1 MGNGTGQY
9 WGMPR
14 QQLRDALQALHT
26 ELESGA
32 EIAADDREALL
43 QAVDEIRQA
52 LSRGEVEPPEEGSLS
67 QRMSA
72 LVEDLET
79 SHPRFAETL
88 RNLSEALSNLGI

>member
-1 MGNGTGQY
+1 
-9 WGMPR
+9 MPR

-26 ELESGA
+26 ELESGE

-43 QAVDEIRQA
+43 QTVDEIQQA
-52 LSRGEVEPPEEGSLS
+52 LSRGGGDPPEEDSLS

-72 LVEDLET
+72 LIEELET

-88 RNLSEALSNLGI
+88 RSLSEALSNLGI